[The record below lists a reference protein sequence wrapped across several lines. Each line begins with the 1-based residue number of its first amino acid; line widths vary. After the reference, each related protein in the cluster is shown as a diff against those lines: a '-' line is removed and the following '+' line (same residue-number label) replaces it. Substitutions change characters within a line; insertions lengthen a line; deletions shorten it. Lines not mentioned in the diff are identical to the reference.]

1 MTANIWKDG
10 NLVFWSIEVS
20 LTDLPDASNSRQWE
34 GIFRIVGNEKFDVS
48 GRCRL
53 ELDDGKSAEIVLTPC
68 LRREP
73 AIVHFRVLAWKDKA
87 HVFNS
92 AP

>member
-20 LTDLPDASNSRQWE
+20 LIDLPDSTSSRQWE
-34 GIFRIVGNEKFDVS
+34 GVFRVLGDHKFDAS

-53 ELDDGKSAEIVLTPC
+53 ELDDGKSAEIVLTHC
-68 LRREP
+68 LGREP
-73 AIVHFRVLAWKDKA
+73 SVVHFRVLAWKDKA
-87 HVFNS
+87 QASVS
-92 AP
+92 PQ